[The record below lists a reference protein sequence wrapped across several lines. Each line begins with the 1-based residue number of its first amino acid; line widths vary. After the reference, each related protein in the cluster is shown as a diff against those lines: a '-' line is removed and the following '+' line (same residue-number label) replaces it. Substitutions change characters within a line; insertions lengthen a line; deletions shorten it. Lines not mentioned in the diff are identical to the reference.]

1 MLNKETYKNLN
12 VAGFVPA
19 PLWKPFKRSD
29 QLRMAKTILNLVPNT
44 KSQGHVDEDGVEEK
58 KETYQKKTVK
68 RDDDDSF

>member
-1 MLNKETYKNLN
+1 MLFHTKERKMLNKETYKNLN

-44 KSQGHVDEDGVEEK
+44 KS
-58 KETYQKKTVK
+58 
-68 RDDDDSF
+68 